1 MHIIYACTHT
11 HAIWY
16 FCITNTIYSYC
27 FCQLRVEREENE
39 RTQKGLEEKSQ
50 RIEELLSALN
60 ASRESEMK
68 LDETYRQELVAQ
80 KKLADIYQGM
90 YFYFLSDSDIAVF
103 CIFHCSV
110 SFFLF
115 LLLLVLYIYFC
126 YCLCHFFMYWYEN
139 LFSFYYSTVAIII
152 FTCFYMFEWMNWWGS
167 EHKEWVN

>member
-1 MHIIYACTHT
+1 M
-11 HAIWY
+11 
-16 FCITNTIYSYC
+16 
-27 FCQLRVEREENE
+27 EREENE

-110 SFFLF
+110 SFFSIPFTTCSLH
-115 LLLLVLYIYFC
+115 LLLLLFVPLLHVL
-126 YCLCHFFMYWYEN
+126 
-139 LFSFYYSTVAIII
+139 V
-152 FTCFYMFEWMNWWGS
+152 
-167 EHKEWVN
+167 